1 MEQLANTDLHL
12 ISDFT
17 SPEMSRYLGA
27 GMDMFYK
34 SLEHRNIP
42 AVSNNKAFVSSARIF
57 TLDWGRG
64 LHLKVFQSSLTSFR
78 ISLTLILQGL
88 LKTELF

>member
-27 GMDMFYK
+27 GMDLFYK
-34 SLEHRNIP
+34 SLEDQNIP
-42 AVSNNKAFVSSARIF
+42 AVSNNKAFVSSDRIF
-57 TLDWGRG
+57 YFRLGPRLASEGVPIFTHQLQD
-64 LHLKVFQSSLTSFR
+64 LIDSHTSR
-78 ISLTLILQGL
+78 PV
-88 LKTELF
+88 KN

>member
-27 GMDMFYK
+27 GMDLFYK
-34 SLEHRNIP
+34 SLEDQNIP
-42 AVSNNKAFVSSARIF
+42 AVSNNKAFFSSDRIF
-57 TLDWGRG
+57 TLDWDRG

-78 ISLTLILQGL
+78 ISSTLILQGL
-88 LKTELF
+88 LKTDLF

>member
-1 MEQLANTDLHL
+1 MIVNVEQLANTDLHL

-42 AVSNNKAFVSSARIF
+42 AVSNNKAFVS
-57 TLDWGRG
+57 
-64 LHLKVFQSSLTSFR
+64 
-78 ISLTLILQGL
+78 
-88 LKTELF
+88 